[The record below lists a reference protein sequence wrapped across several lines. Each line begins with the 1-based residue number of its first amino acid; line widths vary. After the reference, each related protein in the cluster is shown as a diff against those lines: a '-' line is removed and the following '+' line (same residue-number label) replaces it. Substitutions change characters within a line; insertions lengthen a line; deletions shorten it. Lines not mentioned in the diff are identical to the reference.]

1 MARFNTRGTRPVGRS
16 PIATVTGER
25 ARTHEGA
32 TGYLRDARSEL
43 FLLAVSNLVATD
55 AFYESADDRDD
66 RYSALVRQL
75 AVEDPEWTASLLGW
89 LRGEGNMRTAALVG
103 AAEFVKARIDAGA
116 PGHSRQA
123 VDSVLQR
130 ADEPGEL
137 LGYWTSRYG
146 RRLPKPVK
154 RGIADAVQRLYNER
168 CVTTNTLVLKRDLS
182 WVRAGDLNVGDELVG
197 FDEQVRSSVKGKAS
211 KMRVATVTATRRVM
225 LPTVKVKTDKGESSV
240 SVDHQFVISR
250 DRKRAW
256 RRAGDLKPGDKLI
269 FFGEPWRQDHSRDAG
284 WMAGFLDG
292 EGSVTQKCVQV
303 SQVVGETCEYAK
315 EVLKRLGFEFSVQQ
329 YQAQGNRQLKET
341 LKILGGRYESMRLLG
356 TVGGVRLSRDR
367 LWLDGD
373 LVSKGRWVEPGS
385 AWATVES
392 VDDLGLQENVTM
404 GTSTKTFISDG
415 FLSHNSLL
423 KYDTDSKGYRF
434 GDVLNLAH
442 PAPATGKPWQ
452 GDLFR
457 HALDRRHGNTGEIP
471 ERLRTLRAR
480 ERLIRVPVEERH
492 AVLTTDTGRLAEAAM
507 TWESLAGWLQRPM
520 DAAAWEAIIPSM
532 GLMALARNLRNFDEA
547 GVSDEVAQRVAARFA
562 DADEV
567 RRSRM
572 FPFRFWA
579 AYKHA
584 PSLRWGHALE
594 RALAHSLAGVPTLPG
609 RSLILVDR
617 SPSMFPGYGFSTPHR
632 SDIPP
637 AEQAAVFGA
646 ALAMRA
652 EIPTLVEFGMDSRRL
667 NVRKGGSVLPLVER
681 FGQISGT
688 DIPTAVKKHLTGH
701 DRVVVVT
708 DEQTRPGWFPSNARD
723 HGGMAETEIDVL
735 VPRDVPVYMWNMAG
749 YKVGATP
756 SGGANRHAFGG
767 LTDQAFRLI
776 PLIERGGGAR
786 WPWEK

>member
-43 FLLAVSNLVATD
+43 FLLSVSNLVATS

-66 RYSALVRQL
+66 RYSTLVRQL
-75 AVEDPEWTASLLGW
+75 AVEDPEWTAGLLGW

-103 AAEFVKARIDAGA
+103 AAEFVKARIDAGE
-116 PGHSRQA
+116 PGHSRQV

-168 CVTTNTLVLKRDLS
+168 
-182 WVRAGDLNVGDELVG
+182 
-197 FDEQVRSSVKGKAS
+197 
-211 KMRVATVTATRRVM
+211 
-225 LPTVKVKTDKGESSV
+225 
-240 SVDHQFVISR
+240 
-250 DRKRAW
+250 
-256 RRAGDLKPGDKLI
+256 
-269 FFGEPWRQDHSRDAG
+269 
-284 WMAGFLDG
+284 
-292 EGSVTQKCVQV
+292 
-303 SQVVGETCEYAK
+303 
-315 EVLKRLGFEFSVQQ
+315 
-329 YQAQGNRQLKET
+329 
-341 LKILGGRYESMRLLG
+341 
-356 TVGGVRLSRDR
+356 
-367 LWLDGD
+367 
-373 LVSKGRWVEPGS
+373 
-385 AWATVES
+385 
-392 VDDLGLQENVTM
+392 
-404 GTSTKTFISDG
+404 
-415 FLSHNSLL
+415 SLL

-442 PAPATGKPWQ
+442 PAPAADKPWQ
-452 GDLFR
+452 GDLFQ
-457 HALDRRHGNTGEIP
+457 HALDRRHGNAEEIP

-480 ERLIRVPVEERH
+480 ERLMRVPVEERH
-492 AVLTTDTGRLAEAAM
+492 ALLTTDAGRLAEAAM

-520 DAAAWEAIIPSM
+520 DAAAWEAVIPSM

-547 GVSDEVAQRVAARFA
+547 GVSDEVAERVAARFA
-562 DADEV
+562 DPEEV

-594 RALAHSLAGVPTLPG
+594 RALAHSLAGVPALPG

-617 SPSMFPGYGFSTPHR
+617 SPSMFPGCAWSTPHR
-632 SDIPP
+632 SDIPL

-652 EIPTLVEFGMDSRRL
+652 ELPTLVEFGMESRRL
-667 NVRKGGSVLPLVER
+667 DFRRGGSVLRLVER

-688 DIPTAVKKHLTGH
+688 DIPTAVKKHFSGH

-708 DEQTRPGWFPSNARD
+708 DEQTRPGWFPSNAEGF
-723 HGGMAETEIDVL
+723 GGMAETEIDAL
-735 VPRDVPVYMWNMAG
+735 VPRDVPVHMWNMAG

-776 PLIERGGGAR
+776 PLVERGGDAR
-786 WPWEK
+786 WPWEARPR